1 MLRRLV
7 LLVSVLFVPA
17 LVAIATAHAAPL
29 ADGAGTFSTDDG
41 VVLHYDIAGRGAP
54 AVFIH
59 GGPGSGSTG
68 FQAVAGELFEGD
80 LRMIYLDQRG
90 SGHSASAGNGDYSL
104 ERQVEDLEALRRH
117 LKIERWTVV
126 AYSFGGLIAQSYAVK
141 HPERVRAMIMSN
153 VLLDLGMSMQ
163 SSYTHGLAMMPE
175 AARPTFDDAMPFPQR
190 YFTVLGILQKMDLSW
205 QLQYASETSKRA
217 AEGRV
222 AGRDLGRNR
231 DMGTKIFSGHPGSYF
246 NDLIPST
253 AEVKVPV
260 LVIDG
265 QDDHVVGPQ
274 AERFAY
280 PKMTRITLAGRHNP
294 FIDAPDAYRD
304 AVHAFVKKHRL
315 R

>member
-7 LLVSVLFVPA
+7 LLVSVLLVPA

-41 VVLHYDIAGRGAP
+41 VVLQYDIAGRGAP
-54 AVFIH
+54 AVFVH
-59 GGPGSGSTG
+59 GGPGSGSAG

-80 LRMIYLDQRG
+80 FRMIYLDQRG

-141 HPERVRAMIMSN
+141 HPDRVRAMIMSN

-190 YFTVLGILQKMDLSW
+190 YFTVLGMLQKMGLSW
-205 QLQYASETSKRA
+205 QLQYASEASKRA
-217 AEGRV
+217 AEAQV
-222 AGRDLGRNR
+222 AGRDLGKNR

-280 PKMTRITLAGRHNP
+280 PKMTRITLPGRHNP